1 MKVRGFWSESI
12 AIAFF
17 IEVIQNILI
26 PASERIHRIIEA
38 HISPVDYEI
47 IGTII
52 LIISRDEIRHHNR
65 KSLLLRDLINA
76 MNIVLNFLGKFFS
89 TDICHRNN
97 KWYEEYT
104 KSRKTRKIF
113 FTRGKK
119 TKKVPHREETDIF
132 EIFLP
137 ETSARALRFE
147 SWIFLV
153 FSSCIFS
160 RNFCINGAQGGTR
173 TPTPFGIRT
182 SSVHVYQFHH
192 LGRCISIRIVFFLS
206 ILSKKLCMVHPVGF
220 EPTTDGFEDRYS
232 SS

>member
-65 KSLLLRDLINA
+65 KSLLLCDLINA

-89 TDICHRNN
+89 TDICHRSN

-113 FTRGKK
+113 FTRRKRGKK
-119 TKKVPHREETDIF
+119 KFLTERKLMCARFFFQKIPREHSDSSPGF
-132 EIFLP
+132 SSFFL
-137 ETSARALRFE
+137 F
-147 SWIFLV
+147 V
-153 FSSCIFS
+153 FSLETFVSMVP
-160 RNFCINGAQGGTR
+160 RGGLDHS
-173 TPTPFGIRT
+173 PP
-182 SSVHVYQFHH
+182 
-192 LGRCISIRIVFFLS
+192 
-206 ILSKKLCMVHPVGF
+206 
-220 EPTTDGFEDRYS
+220 
-232 SS
+232 